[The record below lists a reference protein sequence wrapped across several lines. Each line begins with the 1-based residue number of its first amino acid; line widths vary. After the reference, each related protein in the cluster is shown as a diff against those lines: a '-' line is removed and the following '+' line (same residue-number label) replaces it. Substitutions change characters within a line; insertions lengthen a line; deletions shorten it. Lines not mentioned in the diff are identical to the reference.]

1 MCCSGFAV
9 VVELAI
15 TLCVCRGRYN
25 EAMRPGDEPL
35 LRLRP
40 QLQQLLGKERVF
52 LYMYCALPLHSHHP
66 CNSILHGRTSPTRLL
81 PVALCSLSC
90 CRWSSASLDPEFDNI
105 RQVQR
110 YAPYVY
116 TSCPPL
122 HSCCH
127 DLLSPCLCA
136 LVPVLRLR
144 LASADIS
151 TQSAQTSPTLF
162 GISLKALTTGKARF
176 RFETSLLR
184 LLRCTHYVVS
194 RFMV

>member
-1 MCCSGFAV
+1 MCCSGFAG

-15 TLCVCRGRYN
+15 TLFVCCGRYN

-52 LYMYCALPLHSHHP
+52 LYMYCALLLHSHHP
-66 CNSILHGRTSPTRLL
+66 CNRILHGRTSPTRLL

-116 TSCPPL
+116 TACPLL

-127 DLLSPCLCA
+127 DLLFPCFCA

-144 LASADIS
+144 LASADFS

-162 GISLKALTTGKARF
+162 GISLKASTTGKARF
-176 RFETSLLR
+176 RFEANVLHMLHR
-184 LLRCTHYVVS
+184 AHYAVS